1 MIMHGATNAEEY
13 GKLVHWESYPDA
25 EEWVRTRRQL
35 LPGDGLLVLEVQ
47 DRLMKFLV
55 VCCHQILHEI
65 PPGVITKETGRVPSE
80 GRLSGL
86 SPSRETRRKRDLWEL
101 NKPFSR
107 LFLDEPAQEPKKFKS
122 EVKLKTK
129 VKTKREQTEPATA
142 AEVKPPAVEAKP
154 EPEATQHIFAVDAK
168 APKVLRTLFFDP
180 EIASTPGLIPWNGF
194 LYAMAAAGFKIEK
207 LYGSVWQF
215 TPTKLDVERS
225 IHFHEPHPMGKIP
238 FEAARRHGR

>member
-55 VCCHQILHEI
+55 ARIDR
-65 PPGVITKETGRVPSE
+65 ITKKNVTGFEDDVSMVYKM
-80 GRLSGL
+80 LS
-86 SPSRETRRKRDLWEL
+86 RIAKRDLWSL

-107 LFLDEPAQEPKKFKS
+107 LFLDEPEQEPKKFKS

-142 AEVKPPAVEAKP
+142 EEVKPPAAEAKP

-168 APKVLRTLFFDP
+168 ALKVFRTLFFDP

-215 TPTKLDVERS
+215 TPNKLDFERS
-225 IHFHEPHPMGKIP
+225 IHFHKPHPMGKIP

>member
-1 MIMHGATNAEEY
+1 MLLLLSSKERLAPPAFAAVDYEGLWFGKATRGLHPKLLHYHTMIMHGATNAEEY

-25 EEWVRTRRQL
+25 EEW
-35 LPGDGLLVLEVQ
+35 D
-47 DRLMKFLV
+47 
-55 VCCHQILHEI
+55 
-65 PPGVITKETGRVPSE
+65 RVPSE

-86 SPSRETRRKRDLWEL
+86 SLSRETRRKRDLWEL

-142 AEVKPPAVEAKP
+142 EEVKPPAAEAKP

-168 APKVLRTLFFDP
+168 ALKVFRTLFFDP

-215 TPTKLDVERS
+215 TPNKLDFERS
-225 IHFHEPHPMGKIP
+225 IHFHKPHPMGKIP